1 MARRRSTMSGCSD
14 NTDMDA
20 DGVAKLEI
28 SKLQRQIRIMERDQR
43 AYEIQAREQIRK
55 QEQEIEKL
63 MKEQEELHRGLAAR
77 KSFSRQRQDSEDT
90 QRLQTLL
97 EHNDALDGEIE
108 NEKQRQK
115 QLQMEILSVESRLA
129 EMRKG
134 EVSGGHSQSSKTQK
148 TKKAMRT
155 LETNLNRAS
164 TRYSDLMTKNSRLK
178 EELDTLY
185 LERDDFQKL
194 RNNLTKELQ
203 RIRKTIGEMIK
214 LSTAAYNDREEALSK
229 MSMLREKAAKDL
241 VHYNT
246 EIKEQERLIAHEYNL
261 KDFMSTKCSE
271 EIGQFVDKKAPE
283 HLSDVKESQSP
294 DNLKEVF
301 EKLQVLMGEDD
312 LDQLVNSFIQAE
324 DRNLALLKF
333 VNEQNSEAEKLKE
346 QINKIKAETETFQRE
361 GLQREQ
367 QHHSVLKDM
376 EEKLKKTKSQA
387 ETCENQAG
395 ALSKIL
401 DGIKTGVNNIF
412 SEIGCDRAAVEDKL
426 GFSSG
431 ITENTIMSYLDL
443 VEEKTNELLAVHA
456 FLKFKDQED
465 DFSPTDLAKSL
476 LGQNPEFLKRD
487 LMMQPSAGSLEHSA
501 EESPVTDE
509 DERPLS
515 QEELRRKIM
524 KNRAESSTSTRSNTS
539 AKERLQA

>member
-1 MARRRSTMSGCSD
+1 
-14 NTDMDA
+14 
-20 DGVAKLEI
+20 
-28 SKLQRQIRIMERDQR
+28 MEVT
-43 AYEIQAREQIRK
+43 
-55 QEQEIEKL
+55 
-63 MKEQEELHRGLAAR
+63 RG
-77 KSFSRQRQDSEDT
+77 
-90 QRLQTLL
+90 
-97 EHNDALDGEIE
+97 
-108 NEKQRQK
+108 
-115 QLQMEILSVESRLA
+115 M
-129 EMRKG
+129 
-134 EVSGGHSQSSKTQK
+134 
-148 TKKAMRT
+148 
-155 LETNLNRAS
+155 
-164 TRYSDLMTKNSRLK
+164 
-178 EELDTLY
+178 
-185 LERDDFQKL
+185 
-194 RNNLTKELQ
+194 
-203 RIRKTIGEMIK
+203 
-214 LSTAAYNDREEALSK
+214 
-229 MSMLREKAAKDL
+229 
-241 VHYNT
+241 
-246 EIKEQERLIAHEYNL
+246 
-261 KDFMSTKCSE
+261 
-271 EIGQFVDKKAPE
+271 
-283 HLSDVKESQSP
+283 SDVKESQSL

-376 EEKLKKTKSQA
+376 EEKLKKTKSQV

-412 SEIGCDRAAVEDKL
+412 SEIRCDRAAVEDKL

-465 DFSPTDLAKSL
+465 DFNPTDLAKSL

-509 DERPLS
+509 ERPLS